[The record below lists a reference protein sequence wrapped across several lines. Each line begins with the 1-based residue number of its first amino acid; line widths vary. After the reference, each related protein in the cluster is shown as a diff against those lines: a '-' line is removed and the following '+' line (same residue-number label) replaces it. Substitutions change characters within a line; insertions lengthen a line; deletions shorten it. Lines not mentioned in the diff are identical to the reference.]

1 MKAIISRPLLIILL
15 GCSLLL
21 SGCMESPY
29 FQKQASIPHYEWN
42 YKFTPAF
49 EFEVTD
55 TTYMYNVYFLMRHTE
70 AYPYANVWMNVYT
83 KSPEDTAFK
92 KQRVNVELAAISGKN
107 NGQWMGRGMGEIWE
121 HKLRLTNEA
130 DTTILHRKGKYIFRF
145 EQDMR
150 VNPLPEVLQVGL
162 RVEKGNKRNP

>member
-1 MKAIISRPLLIILL
+1 MKAIISRPLLTILL
-15 GCSLLL
+15 GCSLLF

-29 FQKQASIPHYEWN
+29 FQKQASIPGYEWN
-42 YKFTPAF
+42 YKFTPSF

-83 KSPEDTAFK
+83 KTPEDTAFK
-92 KQRVNVELAAISGKN
+92 KQRVNVELAATSGKN
-107 NGQWMGRGMGEIWE
+107 NGQWLGRGMGEIWE
-121 HKLRLTNEA
+121 HKLRLTHES